1 MILKKKKKGAQQCAW
16 SEGLELGVIKNLPVA
31 KQLISVAE
39 QESFC

>member
-1 MILKKKKKGAQQCAW
+1 MIFPNGKKGAQQCAW